1 MQFPIKKVVIS
12 GGTNK
17 GRTLNNEVMLLQWL
31 RERTTPFGS
40 HDIQTSAVN
49 YINTFYGKKVTPDT
63 LSRLWRKMREDYR
76 DNQYYSSLYNQGLYP
91 VELEKPDSAQKWY
104 KIRKNG

>member
-12 GGTNK
+12 GGTKK